1 MAAQLHPLVER
12 FPMDAASTE
21 PHEVERY
28 FQNRA
33 VQLLSSGLFFSPF
46 FSNISVFIIINKC
59 SLYPFHSA
67 GWKFTGKYERLEWG
81 AITSAVHEG
90 DPSKVYHT
98 AYIYAD
104 KRYDHSSLV

>member
-1 MAAQLHPLVER
+1 MAEHTAQPHPLVER

-33 VQLLSSGLFFSPF
+33 VQLLSSGLFFLPY
-46 FSNISVFIIINKC
+46 FSEVGRDKRMNECV
-59 SLYPFHSA
+59 PAA

-81 AITSAVHEG
+81 AITSAVHED

-104 KRYDHSSLV
+104 KRYYD